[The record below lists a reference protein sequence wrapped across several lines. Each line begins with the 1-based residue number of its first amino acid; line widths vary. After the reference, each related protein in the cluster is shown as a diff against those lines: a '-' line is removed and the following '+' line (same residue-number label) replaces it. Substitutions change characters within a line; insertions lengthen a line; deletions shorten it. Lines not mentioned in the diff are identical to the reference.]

1 MLLSWVTG
9 GALCRPYVTTGCL
22 EAAHRAGASN
32 GTLSTC
38 VTVTPGVMHENLSI
52 QSRRPPQKPLA
63 GHRHNPLL
71 PRSYGK
77 LLYSSAHCRFKG
89 SLYGNQGFQCL
100 LDSWSAVDEDSMCV
114 CPSRRMS
121 SVQTWRGG
129 VVSLFSC
136 AGARRVKSCRGAL
149 TRTQ

>member
-22 EAAHRAGASN
+22 EAAHRACASN

-52 QSRRPPQKPLA
+52 PSRRPPQKPLE
-63 GHRHNPLL
+63 GHRHDPLP

-77 LLYSSAHCRFKG
+77 LPCSSAHCRFKG

-100 LDSWSAVDEDSMCV
+100 LDSWSAVDGGQHACLSQSEDELGADV
-114 CPSRRMS
+114 ERRRGEL
-121 SVQTWRGG
+121 VQLRKGSEG
-129 VVSLFSC
+129 
-136 AGARRVKSCRGAL
+136 
-149 TRTQ
+149 